1 MALLFIFMA
10 KKHSFSLI
18 YRLGQLGLDSLIAWI
33 ACSLG
38 FIIRFEGNI
47 QQTHQG
53 LALILPFISIP
64 GRLLCHYIFG
74 LYQQV
79 WRLFGFRDSIILL
92 SSVTFYSLALLTT
105 TRLII
110 PRFTPSF
117 SGIPLGVAVIDW
129 CFCVMGMMLI
139 RYARRRFTQKRMAK
153 QKLFN
158 QSEKRVLLVGA
169 GQTGAMVVRE
179 VRENPQFNLKLVG
192 FLDDDPTKLGRKVEG
207 VKILGKTSKIYEIA
221 EYYEVDEILISMPSA
236 SAEQIKKI
244 VDLTQGSTFEL
255 KILPAQEEILLN
267 QNLTAQAR
275 EISIQDILGR
285 QEIKLNFSE
294 QFNDQFPCAK
304 EQIYQKKILVTG
316 AGGTIGSEICRQI
329 AKLKPQLLILLGRG
343 EYSIFKIQQEF
354 NRNFPSIEIEAI
366 IADIRHQ
373 SRMET
378 IFQTYQPDIVFHAA
392 AHKHVPLMEDN
403 PTEAI
408 ENNTLASAFLAQMA
422 VKYDVKTFVMISTDK
437 AVDSTNFMGL
447 SKRLAELMVTS
458 LAQENKTRFLV
469 VRFGNV
475 LGSRGSV
482 VPIFKAQIN
491 RGGPVTVTDPEMTRY
506 FMTTPEASQL
516 VIQSLAV
523 GKSGQILI
531 LDMGEPIKIY
541 DLARQ
546 MIELA
551 GFTPDVDIPIKITG
565 LRPGEKLHESLVN
578 ANEKLER
585 THHPQLMVASNI
597 VPSSQAWHNVINKL
611 NLAVQDNLAKDQL
624 WNKINDYKNKLESN
638 HLISNS

>member
-1 MALLFIFMA
+1 MV
-10 KKHSFSLI
+10 KKLSFSLI
-18 YRLGQLGLDSLIAWI
+18 YRFGQLGLDSLIAWI
-33 ACSLG
+33 ACILA
-38 FIIRFEGNI
+38 FLIRFEGNI

-129 CFCVMGMMLI
+129 CFCIMGMMLI

-597 VPSSQAWHNVINKL
+597 VPSSRVLHKVIKEFEYLKIDHISQKELWELTQKFKL
-611 NLAVQDNLAKDQL
+611 L
-624 WNKINDYKNKLESN
+624 LESDSSYMN
-638 HLISNS
+638 

>member
-1 MALLFIFMA
+1 
-10 KKHSFSLI
+10 
-18 YRLGQLGLDSLIAWI
+18 
-33 ACSLG
+33 
-38 FIIRFEGNI
+38 
-47 QQTHQG
+47 
-53 LALILPFISIP
+53 
-64 GRLLCHYIFG
+64 
-74 LYQQV
+74 
-79 WRLFGFRDSIILL
+79 
-92 SSVTFYSLALLTT
+92 
-105 TRLII
+105 
-110 PRFTPSF
+110 
-117 SGIPLGVAVIDW
+117 
-129 CFCVMGMMLI
+129 
-139 RYARRRFTQKRMAK
+139 
-153 QKLFN
+153 
-158 QSEKRVLLVGA
+158 
-169 GQTGAMVVRE
+169 
-179 VRENPQFNLKLVG
+179 
-192 FLDDDPTKLGRKVEG
+192 
-207 VKILGKTSKIYEIA
+207 
-221 EYYEVDEILISMPSA
+221 
-236 SAEQIKKI
+236 
-244 VDLTQGSTFEL
+244 
-255 KILPAQEEILLN
+255 
-267 QNLTAQAR
+267 
-275 EISIQDILGR
+275 
-285 QEIKLNFSE
+285 
-294 QFNDQFPCAK
+294 
-304 EQIYQKKILVTG
+304 
-316 AGGTIGSEICRQI
+316 
-329 AKLKPQLLILLGRG
+329 
-343 EYSIFKIQQEF
+343 
-354 NRNFPSIEIEAI
+354 
-366 IADIRHQ
+366 
-373 SRMET
+373 MET

-585 THHPQLMVASNI
+585 THHPQLMVASNL
-597 VPSSQAWHNVINKL
+597 VPSSQAWHNVINEL
-611 NLAVQDNLAKDQL
+611 NLAVQDNLVKDQL